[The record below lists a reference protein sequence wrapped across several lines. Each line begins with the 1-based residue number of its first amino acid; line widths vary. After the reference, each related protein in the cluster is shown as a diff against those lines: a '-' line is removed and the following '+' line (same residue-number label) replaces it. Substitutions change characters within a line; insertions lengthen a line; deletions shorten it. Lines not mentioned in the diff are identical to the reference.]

1 MTFKLGEYIEPDFS
15 QKLFRKAPE
24 ARLTEAP
31 KDMTAPEGFHATS
44 IYPEYFKLDGRWI
57 LPKDSR
63 MDCVA
68 VYEDGDIHIR
78 EFRNIKKGDLVVLG
92 RTEKCEDGIYVNEN
106 SFRFPDQDT
115 DEQTTF
121 SFRQGRS
128 RETAFS

>member
-24 ARLTEAP
+24 ARFTEAP

-78 EFRNIKKGDLVVLG
+78 EFRNIKKAISLSSAGQRNA
-92 RTEKCEDGIYVNEN
+92 RTA
-106 SFRFPDQDT
+106 SM
-115 DEQTTF
+115 
-121 SFRQGRS
+121 
-128 RETAFS
+128 

>member
-24 ARLTEAP
+24 ARLAEAP

-78 EFRNIKKGDLVVLG
+78 EFRSD
-92 RTEKCEDGIYVNEN
+92 R
-106 SFRFPDQDT
+106 
-115 DEQTTF
+115 DEAVKLLSHTT
-121 SFRQGRS
+121 
-128 RETAFS
+128 TAAFTNC